1 MTSLYIELGMVVAGL
16 LFTAVL
22 FYRIPVLPEAVGAI
36 SEVPSISVIIPARNE
51 ERNLP
56 LLLKD
61 LLEQTIPIHEII
73 CVDDESED
81 STAQIALDHGVRL
94 LRPSGRPDGWIGK
107 SWACQNGANAATGS
121 ILLFLDADV
130 RLGPDGIKEL
140 LSAYLKVGCTVSV
153 QPYHKTIRMYEQFS
167 MMFNMVQIAA
177 NGTALPKPRN
187 IGLYGPVI
195 LIPQTVYRKA
205 GGHERIRSSIVDDM
219 ALGEQ
224 IAGEGETFKLYVGNP
239 EVSFRM
245 YGGGLKSLLEGW
257 IKNIATGAT
266 KTPLPLFVMVFLW
279 ITSLLSVPVQ
289 IIKYAIQGRESLLIL
304 YAVLYVVWVFILLF
318 LTRRIGHFKVL
329 ASVFYPVL
337 MIVLT
342 GVFSVSAYKKLFGRE
357 VTWKGRS
364 IRAKEGKC
372 N

>member
-1 MTSLYIELGMVVAGL
+1 MISLCIELGIVFAGL
-16 LFTAVL
+16 LLTAML
-22 FYRIPVLPEAVGAI
+22 FYRIPILPEADRKTP
-36 SEVPSISVIIPARNE
+36 ETPTISVIIPARNE

-61 LLEQTIPIHEII
+61 LREQTIPLHEII

-94 LRPSGRPDGWIGK
+94 LRLSSRPEGWIGK

-121 ILLFLDADV
+121 LLLFLDADV
-130 RLGPDGIKEL
+130 RLGPDGIAGL
-140 LSAYLKVGCTVSV
+140 FSAFMKDGCTVSV

-177 NGTALPKPRN
+177 NGTALPRPRS

-195 LIPQTVYRKA
+195 LIPRSVYQKA

-224 IAGEGETFKLYVGNP
+224 IKKEGEMFELYVGSP

-289 IIKYAIQGRESLLIL
+289 TIKYAIQGKESLLIL
-304 YAVLYVVWVFILLF
+304 YAVLYVVWVCILLY
-318 LTRRIGHFKVL
+318 LTRRIGHFHAW
-329 ASVFYPVL
+329 ASVLYPIL
-337 MIVLT
+337 MIVLL
-342 GVFSVSAYKKLFGRE
+342 GVFTVSAYKKLFGRE
-357 VTWKGRS
+357 VKWKGRS